1 MNIYEKIIQT
11 TLELQN
17 TKIKKSGENKYAGF
31 KYFELRDIAPEINK
45 LCAKYKILIN
55 IKYDDQKAT
64 MDLIDAEKPEEK
76 VTYTSPMGSINLKGA
91 HEIQNLGAIQT
102 YLRRYFYLTAFNIAE
117 NDEFDSMK
125 GNPKY
130 EKDIIIRELT
140 SLYKNFIANKSCKLD
155 SIIEK
160 LEKKDINQL
169 INEKEKLISEIK
181 KRNSKVINLS

>member
-1 MNIYEKIIQT
+1 
-11 TLELQN
+11 
-17 TKIKKSGENKYAGF
+17 
-31 KYFELRDIAPEINK
+31 
-45 LCAKYKILIN
+45 
-55 IKYDDQKAT
+55 
-64 MDLIDAEKPEEK
+64 
-76 VTYTSPMGSINLKGA
+76 MGSINLKGA

-140 SLYKNFIANKSCKLD
+140 SLYKNFIDNKSCKLD

-169 INEKEKLISEIK
+169 INEKGKLISEIK
-181 KRNSKVINLS
+181 KKNNKVINLS